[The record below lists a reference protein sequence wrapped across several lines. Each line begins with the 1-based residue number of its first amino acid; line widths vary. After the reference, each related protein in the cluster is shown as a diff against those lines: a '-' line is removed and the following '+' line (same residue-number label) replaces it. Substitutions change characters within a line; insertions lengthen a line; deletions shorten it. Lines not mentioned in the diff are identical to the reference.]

1 MRHSLTIILDTKLK
15 RFDGRFFELKML
27 EIFTK
32 DFLLKI
38 NLKWLI
44 VALSGVMTSQMK
56 KEAPKRYEPPK
67 KQ

>member
-44 VALSGVMTSQMK
+44 VALSGVMTLQMK

>member
-1 MRHSLTIILDTKLK
+1 M
-15 RFDGRFFELKML
+15 FDGRFFELKML

-44 VALSGVMTSQMK
+44 VALSGVMTLQMK